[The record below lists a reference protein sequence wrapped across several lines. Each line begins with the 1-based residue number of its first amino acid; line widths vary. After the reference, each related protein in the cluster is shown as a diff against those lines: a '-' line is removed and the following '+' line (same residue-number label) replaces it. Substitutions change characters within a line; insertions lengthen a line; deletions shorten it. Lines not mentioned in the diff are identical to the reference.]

1 MKWLAKAAMMRA
13 GTMGAIS
20 FAFPLLVALYTFS
33 LSTLGFGCYV
43 AVTTRVPE
51 FLLMR
56 GAQPSDKRRTRL
68 QGIGVALVG
77 AYLTI
82 SVLAADLSRRQAIP
96 SMWIVVLWISFILAM
111 VAVALMSR
119 RYQRKAR

>member
-1 MKWLAKAAMMRA
+1 
-13 GTMGAIS
+13 MGSIT

-33 LSTLGFGCYV
+33 LSTLGFGVYV
-43 AVTTRVPE
+43 AVTTKVPE
-51 FLLMR
+51 FLLWR
-56 GAQPSDKRRTRL
+56 GAQPADRQRTRL
-68 QGIGVALVG
+68 QGIGVALIG

-96 SMWIVVLWISFILAM
+96 SVWVFVLWVSFILAM

-119 RYQRKAR
+119 RYQRRAR